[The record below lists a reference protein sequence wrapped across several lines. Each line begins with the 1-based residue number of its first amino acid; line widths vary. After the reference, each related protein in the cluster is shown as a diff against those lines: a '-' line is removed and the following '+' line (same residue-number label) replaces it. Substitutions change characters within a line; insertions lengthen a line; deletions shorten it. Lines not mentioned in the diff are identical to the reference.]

1 MTVRIF
7 RDNQKVDRER
17 VWSSKFK
24 LWFEEGRLVNDLFS
38 FRNVITQI
46 RTKKQSQCLP
56 FSILTTVLNITNAKE
71 PTT

>member
-1 MTVRIF
+1 MTVTIF
-7 RDNQKVDRER
+7 RDNQKVDRDR
-17 VWSSKFK
+17 VWLSKF
-24 LWFEEGRLVNDLFS
+24 WFEEGRPVNDLLS

-71 PTT
+71 SIT